1 MKYKHP
7 LGKWLSAH
15 ILVLGILV
23 FLAVGLPLQSCFES
37 YNPII
42 PSTKTPKDATAKSA
56 IQLSSPSS
64 EDSQDAYLSLENEL
78 IIPSSSKDLPFDKIR
93 EEQIAPLNQ
102 NEVPSFT
109 TLPSYL
115 STPMVGSSVDNKVTP
130 VNPPAEKQQSV
141 QAKNSLK
148 QNRNL
153 QITSQTAKDQREV
166 KEQILQEKEA
176 QLLSKAFRTRQGY
189 IVKFYKEAGVWK
201 ANVVEEVGN
210 FKGEFNLPAYLG
222 EDENLAQNIERL
234 LNLDRSAQAMTSLIQ
249 IVLPNISKGQEGY
262 VYIGGLSGGG
272 RKKGEKQQAPK
283 KQEDKVGSKE
293 TKEKNKKS
301 TQSKQE
307 ASDKREKSD
316 VENRKRKKE
325 STQEKKEL
333 KTKKRR
339 DKLEKESEEE
349 EKEEKSKKVSGKG
362 STEKGKKRKQ
372 KFLQKGLKK
381 KEKEAEEEDEYSPEE
396 PSKEGSIKKPRMTR
410 SSSQKIK
417 FEAKKKE
424 ECLRIV
430 RNLDENLEERE
441 SIFDRAKKKD
451 KDAQYQW
458 AQYQLGHYYVTLEEQ
473 RNPDKIDQFLK
484 EAIKWYIRSVLNG
497 HQEAPHILR
506 ELKDTNPFQRFKN
519 SQSIKEIVNNY
530 TTKVGESGEEA
541 KKVQQALIGL
551 RDSGLYSNPDKEVM
565 GWYEQ
570 AVNATIGSE
579 FALKDFGEFKKE
591 AEARYKKYE
600 RTIQDRKI
608 KRNSG
613 TEPTWRGF
621 MRISD
626 LIVMDL
632 DPSKVPMHIEWGG
645 DPTIS
650 PNANYMFGPLFI
662 LPNSQEYE
670 DVLMTIDT
678 SGGGGDE
685 TAYCVAKRSGDY
697 YFIIDIGGMAGGYA
711 ESTKG
716 NSKKVRESLISI
728 ALAHNV
734 NTVYIENNNDKSL
747 VKLLKQS
754 WKKKKKNDQEKEKEA
769 RNRDLKFISRHQSAN
784 KETRII
790 DKLQPLL
797 TAHQL
802 IIDKKALQRDFNSQP
817 QTDLNYK
824 FFYQLM
830 TVVENQLPSERY
842 FDQGKPVHDDRVDA
856 VADAIHYL
864 KERKDEF
871 DQLKEKWK
879 QLKDKAEQR
888 DIKALIEVARRYKDG
903 VGTAV
908 NYEEAR
914 QWYEK
919 AKEQGPAAD
928 QEAYAEALFSLAQM
942 YQTSLVKV
950 EEKETE
956 KGKEK
961 GSGELQIAIELYQQ
975 ADERGHAGAAYE
987 LGKLYQNG
995 EGVEKNE
1002 EEAAKFFKKA
1012 AKLGHPG
1019 GEYELGRMHENNK
1032 EYKEAHQYYRRA
1044 ANHNNADAQ
1053 FNLAQ
1058 MYRESLIKVEGRES
1072 EKEKGKEKR
1081 EDENFS
1087 LKEVVKLYQEAAKQ
1101 GHAEAAYEL
1110 GQAYETE
1117 LGEVK
1122 QNYGKARKWYQVS
1135 AQGGNAKARYS
1146 LGRIYQN
1153 GWGLRRKDE
1162 VQASIWYKAA
1172 AKQGHREAQFEL
1184 GRMYENGLG
1193 IGKDPKK
1200 ARKWYEMAADQK
1212 HVEAQFNLGEMY
1224 RQGLGV
1230 NIKDEARAVELYG
1243 DAANQG
1249 HGDANIQLG
1258 WMYDHGKGVE
1268 KNPDKALEYYRK
1280 AAELKNKGQVKEGS

>member
-1 MKYKHP
+1 MKYKRR

-37 YNPII
+37 YNPVI
-42 PSTKTPKDATAKSA
+42 PSSKTPKDTNAKSA
-56 IQLSSPSS
+56 IQLSSPLSKN
-64 EDSQDAYLSLENEL
+64 SQDAYLSLENEL
-78 IIPSSSKDLPFDKIR
+78 SIPSSSKDLSLDKIR
-93 EEQIAPLNQ
+93 EEQIAPINQ

-115 STPMVGSSVDNKVTP
+115 STPMVGSSVDNRATP

-141 QAKNSLK
+141 QVKNSLK

-153 QITSQTAKDQREV
+153 QITSQTAKDQREA

-210 FKGEFNLPAYLG
+210 FKGEFDLPAYLG

-272 RKKGEKQQAPK
+272 RKKGEKQQEPK
-283 KQEDKVGSKE
+283 KQADKVGSKE
-293 TKEKNKKS
+293 TKEKKKKS

-307 ASDKREKSD
+307 ALGKRQKSD

-339 DKLEKESEEE
+339 DKLEEESEE
-349 EKEEKSKKVSGKG
+349 EKEEKRKKVSGKG

-372 KFLQKGLKK
+372 KSLQKGLKK
-381 KEKEAEEEDEYSPEE
+381 EAEGEDEYSPAEA
-396 PSKEGSIKKPRMTR
+396 SKEEGTKKARVTR
-410 SSSQKIK
+410 SDSEKIK
-417 FEAKKKE
+417 FEVNKE
-424 ECLRIV
+424 QEERLRIV
-430 RNLDENLEERE
+430 QYLDKNLSERD
-441 SIFDRAKKKD
+441 SIFDQAQKKD
-451 KDAQYQW
+451 KVAQYEW
-458 AQYQLGHYYVTLEEQ
+458 AQYQLGRYYVALEEEKD
-473 RNPDKIDQFLK
+473 PDEIGRILK
-484 EAIKWYIRSVLNG
+484 EAIRWYIKAVLNG
-497 HQEAPHILR
+497 HQEAPRILR
-506 ELKDTNPFQRFKN
+506 ELKDTNSFQRFRN
-519 SQSIKEIVNNY
+519 SQSIKKIINNY
-530 TTKVGESGEEA
+530 TIKAGKSSEEA
-541 KKVQQALIGL
+541 KRVQQALIGL
-551 RDSGLYSNPDKEVM
+551 RDSGLYSNPDDQVM

-570 AVNATIGSE
+570 AVNATIGSA
-579 FALKDFGEFKKE
+579 FALKDFEEFKKE
-591 AEARYKKYE
+591 AEDRYKKYE

-613 TEPTWRGF
+613 TEPTWRGL
-621 MRISD
+621 MRVSD

-632 DPSKVPMHIEWGG
+632 DPSKMPMHIEWGG

-650 PNANYMFGPLFI
+650 PNASGIFGPLFV

-670 DVLMTIDT
+670 DVVMTIDP
-678 SGGGGDE
+678 SGDGPDE

-697 YFIIDIGGMAGGYA
+697 YFIIDVGGLAGGYHPKDSKDRIGN
-711 ESTKG
+711 STK
-716 NSKKVRESLISI
+716 VLRALISI
-728 ALAHNV
+728 ARENKV
-734 NTVYIENNNDKSL
+734 NTVIIENNNDKSFG
-747 VKLLKQS
+747 KLLKKEL
-754 WKKKKKNDQEKEKEA
+754 KKQGEGDLEIISDHQKHNKEK
-769 RNRDLKFISRHQSAN
+769 
-784 KETRII
+784 RII
-790 DKLQPLL
+790 VRLQPLL
-797 TAHQL
+797 NEHRL
-802 IIDKKALQRDFNSQP
+802 IINKRTLQKDFDSKL
-817 QTDLNYK
+817 TKDLNYK

-830 TVVENQLPSERY
+830 SVVENKKKSKKY
-842 FDQGKPVHDDRVDA
+842 FDGGNPQHDDRVDA

-879 QLKDKAEQR
+879 QLKDKAEQG

-919 AKEQGPAAD
+919 AKKQGPAAD

-942 YQTSLVKV
+942 YQTSLIKV

-961 GSGELQIAIELYQQ
+961 ESGELQIAIELYQQ

-1002 EEAAKFFKKA
+1002 EEVAKFFKKA
-1012 AKLGHPG
+1012 AKIGHPG
-1019 GEYELGRMHENNK
+1019 GEYELGRVYEDK
-1032 EYKEAHQYYRRA
+1032 KQYKEAHKYYRRA

-1053 FNLAQ
+1053 FSLAQ
-1058 MYRESLIKVEGRES
+1058 MYRENLVKVEGRES
-1072 EKEKGKEKR
+1072 EKEKGKEKK

-1110 GQAYETE
+1110 GQVYETE

-1135 AQGGNAKARYS
+1135 AQGGNAKAQYS

-1153 GWGLRRKDE
+1153 GCGLRRKDE

-1184 GRMYENGLG
+1184 GRMYENT
-1193 IGKDPKK
+1193 KDYAE
-1200 ARKWYEMAADQK
+1200 ARKWYEMAADQN
-1212 HVEAQFNLGEMY
+1212 HVGAQFNLAGMY
-1224 RQGLGV
+1224 RDGKGGDK
-1230 NIKDEARAVELYG
+1230 NEDTAVRLYK
-1243 DAANQG
+1243 AAAKQEYA
-1249 HGDANIQLG
+1249 DANIQLG

-1268 KNPDKALEYYRK
+1268 KDPSKALEYYRK
-1280 AAELKNKGQVKEGS
+1280 EAELKNKEEKDQVKEGS

>member
-23 FLAVGLPLQSCFES
+23 FLAVGLPLQSCFKS
-37 YNPII
+37 YNPVI
-42 PSTKTPKDATAKSA
+42 PSPKTPKDATAKSA
-56 IQLSSPSS
+56 IQLPSPSS

-78 IIPSSSKDLPFDKIR
+78 SIPSSSKDLSLDKIR

-115 STPMVGSSVDNKVTP
+115 STPMVGSNVDNKATP

-153 QITSQTAKDQREV
+153 QITSQTAKDQREA
-166 KEQILQEKEA
+166 KEQTLQEKEA
-176 QLLSKAFRTRQGY
+176 QLLSKAFRTKQGY
-189 IVKFYKEAGVWK
+189 IVKFYKEAEVWK
-201 ANVVEEVGN
+201 ANIVEEIEN
-210 FKGEFNLPAYLG
+210 FKREFDLPAYLG
-222 EDENLAQNIERL
+222 EDENLAQNIEQL
-234 LNLDRSAQAMTSLIQ
+234 LNLDRSCQAMISLIQ
-249 IVLPNISKGQEGY
+249 VVLPNISKGQEGY
-262 VYIGGLSGGG
+262 VYIGGLPGGG
-272 RKKGEKQQAPK
+272 RKKVEEQQQEVR
-283 KQEDKVGSKE
+283 KQENKGKIKE
-293 TKEKNKKS
+293 TKEKKKKS
-301 TQSKQE
+301 VQSKQE
-307 ASDKREKSD
+307 ASDKKEKSD
-316 VENRKRKKE
+316 VEHKKRKKG
-325 STQEKKEL
+325 STQEKKGLER
-333 KTKKRR
+333 KKRR
-339 DKLEKESEEE
+339 GKLGKESEEE

-362 STEKGKKRKQ
+362 SIEKGKKRKQ

-396 PSKEGSIKKPRMTR
+396 PSKEVSIKKPRMTR

-441 SIFDRAKKKD
+441 SIFDRANKKD

-458 AQYQLGHYYVTLEEQ
+458 AQYQLGHYYVALEEQ
-473 RNPDKIDQFLK
+473 RDPDKIDQFLK

-519 SQSIKEIVNNY
+519 SQSIKQIVNNY

-600 RTIQDRKI
+600 MQIQVRKI
-608 KRNSG
+608 RRNSG
-613 TEPTWRGF
+613 IEPTWRGF

-632 DPSKVPMHIEWGG
+632 DPAKVPMHIEWGG

-678 SGGGGDE
+678 SGVGGDE

-754 WKKKKKNDQEKEKEA
+754 WKKKKKNDQEKEKGA

-830 TVVENQLPSERY
+830 TVVENRLPSERY

-871 DQLKEKWK
+871 DQLKEKWE
-879 QLKDKAEQR
+879 QLKDKAEQG

-914 QWYEK
+914 QLYEK
-919 AKEQGPAAD
+919 AKKQGPAAD

-942 YQTSLVKV
+942 YQTNLIKV

-961 GSGELQIAIELYQQ
+961 ESGELQIAIELYQW
-975 ADERGHAGAAYE
+975 ADKKGHVGAVYE

-995 EGVEKNE
+995 EGVEKDE
-1002 EEAAKFFKKA
+1002 KIAIELYQRADERGHAGAAYELAKMYQKELIEVKKGEGALLKKEVELFKKA
-1012 AKLGHPG
+1012 ANKGH
-1019 GEYELGRMHENNK
+1019 
-1032 EYKEAHQYYRRA
+1032 
-1044 ANHNNADAQ
+1044 
-1053 FNLAQ
+1053 
-1058 MYRESLIKVEGRES
+1058 I
-1072 EKEKGKEKR
+1072 
-1081 EDENFS
+1081 
-1087 LKEVVKLYQEAAKQ
+1087 
-1101 GHAEAAYEL
+1101 EAAYEL
-1110 GQAYETE
+1110 GQIYENGIGAVQNFKEAYKWYKKATQGGN
-1117 LGEVK
+1117 LQAQVNIGDMCYKGEGVK
-1122 QNYGKARKWYQVS
+1122 QSYRKAFKWYIMAAGEGNVS
-1135 AQGGNAKARYS
+1135 AQYKVAMMY
-1146 LGRIYQN
+1146 LN
-1153 GWGLRRKDE
+1153 GWGIDRKDIF
-1162 VQASIWYKAA
+1162 QAFRWCKAA
-1172 AKQGHREAQFEL
+1172 AEQEHREAQFEL

-1193 IGKDPKK
+1193 TNKDSKE
-1200 ARKWYEMAADQK
+1200 ARKWYETAADQN
-1212 HVEAQFNLGEMY
+1212 HVGAQFNLAGMY
-1224 RQGLGV
+1224 RDGKGGD
-1230 NIKDEARAVELYG
+1230 KDEDVAVRLYK
-1243 DAANQG
+1243 AAAKQR
-1249 HGDANIQLG
+1249 HADANIQLG

-1268 KNPDKALEYYRK
+1268 KDPGKALEYYRK
-1280 AAELKNKGQVKEGS
+1280 EAELKNKEEEDQVKEGS